1 MLVCQILNR
10 QRVSKT
16 ILVKRLYF
24 FSIRSFAGPFLA
36 TFAISMFMLVMQFF
50 WKYIDD
56 LMGKGLEVNIIIEL
70 LFYVSAG
77 LIPLALPLAILLSSV
92 MTFGNLSEN
101 NELTALKSSGLSLYR
116 IIQPLFMLVI
126 VIALFTFYF
135 SNYVIPVANLKWH
148 TLIWDIQNTKISAVV
163 TPGVY
168 NHEFEGYAIKVD
180 EGDNNEFKGI
190 LIHDH
195 TIPTEIKTVR
205 AKSGKMYKSE
215 NGKVLFFE
223 LHDGFM
229 SEELEP
235 ITPKKLPNG
244 TIHRAKSNHPARK
257 STFKYATYKINL
269 SGFEMQKTN
278 EEFLTDKHEMLNVF
292 QINSATDSIRKK
304 SRYFLDNFTKSIQ
317 SQHPYF
323 NARHYVK
330 QKKAQVEVEKDEDED
345 AEIDVAPRNAVTFDS
360 LSYRE
365 KVEAINK
372 AKSSIRNINRNMD
385 GQIQFIDNMD
395 KDLDSYMVEFNRKF
409 ALTVSII
416 VLFFIGAP
424 LGAIVGRGGFGA
436 PVVIAALLFM
446 LYYVLI
452 SIGDSLSESGTI
464 SPWLGMWFSA
474 FILAPIA
481 FFVTRAAAMDTPINS
496 REYWSK
502 IFKRKRRKA

>member
-1 MLVCQILNR
+1 M
-10 QRVSKT
+10 
-16 ILVKRLYF
+16 KRLYF

-56 LMGKGLEVNIIIEL
+56 LMGKGLEVSIIVEL

-116 IIQPLFMLVI
+116 IIQPLFMLVL
-126 VIALFTFYF
+126 VIAAFTFYF

-148 TLIWDIQNTKISAVV
+148 TLIWDIQNTKISAVI

-168 NHEFEGYAIKVD
+168 NNEFEGYAIKVD
-180 EGDNNEFKGI
+180 EGHNNDFKGI

-205 AKSGKMYKSE
+205 AKSGTMYKSE

-223 LHDGFM
+223 LHDGFI

-244 TIHRAKSNHPARK
+244 TIHRANSNHPSRK

-269 SGFEMQKTN
+269 SGFEMQKTD

-292 QINSATDSIRKK
+292 QINEATDSIRGK
-304 SRYFLDNFTKSIQ
+304 SAYFLKNFTKSIQ
-317 SQHPYF
+317 SQHAYF
-323 NARHYVK
+323 NSVQYRTRPKDSSKVR
-330 QKKAQVEVEKDEDED
+330 VNIEKED
-345 AEIDVAPRNAVTFDS
+345 ADIAVPKS
-360 LSYRE
+360 R
-365 KVEAINK
+365 AINFDALPFLERKNAIDK
-372 AKSSIRNINRNMD
+372 AKSSLRAINRNMD
-385 GQIQFIDNMD
+385 GQIKFIENMER
-395 KDLDSYMVEFNRKF
+395 DLDSYMVEFNRKF

-416 VLFFIGAP
+416 ILFFIGAP

-436 PVVIAALLFM
+436 PVIIAALLFM

-452 SIGDSLSESGTI
+452 SVGNSLSQSGTV

-474 FILAPIA
+474 FILGPIA
-481 FFVTRAAAMDTPINS
+481 FFVTRAAAKDTPINS
-496 REYWSK
+496 REYW
-502 IFKRKRRKA
+502 RKLFRRKQKA